1 MNDAKPESPR
11 EPSDPFVRGL
21 LEHLPAILR
30 YVRVSVPL
38 RDADDLTQD
47 VFTQAC
53 ASRAQFSGNDLGP
66 WLYQIARTKI
76 GMYYRRQAVE
86 RRALEFSN
94 VNDALAAIGDDLLGA
109 VATDELQAAIDA
121 LEEAEREAIR
131 LKFSHSYSNKQIA
144 ELLRITPN
152 HLGVVLH
159 RALQKLRQKLNPT
172 AQSARARTGKL
183 HNDRQSRL
191 AGPRA

>member
-1 MNDAKPESPR
+1 MKRTQPHATPD
-11 EPSDPFVRGL
+11 EPADPFICGL

-53 ASRAQFSGNDLGP
+53 ASREQFSGENLGP

-86 RRALEFSN
+86 RRAIQFSA
-94 VNDALAAIGDDLLGA
+94 VDVTPAVDSGDDVLGA
-109 VATDELQAAIDA
+109 VASDELQAAIDT
-121 LEEAEREAIR
+121 LDEPEREALR

-159 RALQKLRQKLNPT
+159 RALQKLRHKLNP
-172 AQSARARTGKL
+172 AGVYSRARTGG
-183 HNDRQSRL
+183 RS
-191 AGPRA
+191 